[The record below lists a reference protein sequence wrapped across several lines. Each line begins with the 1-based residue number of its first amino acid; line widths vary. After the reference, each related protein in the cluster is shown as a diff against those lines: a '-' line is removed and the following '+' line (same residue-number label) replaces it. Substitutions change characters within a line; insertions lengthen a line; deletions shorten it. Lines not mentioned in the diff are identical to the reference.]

1 MFRKGRVLAALCLA
15 SFCGFTSALASQLEI
30 GPLSTLYDQPRTAI
44 AYQNSA
50 ANAGMVIGGL
60 FFYVLSFVF
69 GRTSVF
75 FWTLL
80 GLMGPDLWRR
90 T

>member
-1 MFRKGRVLAALCLA
+1 MLAALCLA
-15 SFCGFTSALASQLEI
+15 SFCGFTSAVASQLEI

-50 ANAGMVIGGL
+50 ANAGMAIGGV
-60 FFYVLSFVF
+60 FFYLLSFVF
-69 GRTSVF
+69 GRPSVF

-80 GLMGPDLWRR
+80 GLMGSDLCRR

>member
-1 MFRKGRVLAALCLA
+1 
-15 SFCGFTSALASQLEI
+15 
-30 GPLSTLYDQPRTAI
+30 
-44 AYQNSA
+44 
-50 ANAGMVIGGL
+50 MVIGGL

-69 GRTSVF
+69 GRPSVF

-80 GLMGPDLWRR
+80 GLMGSDLWRR